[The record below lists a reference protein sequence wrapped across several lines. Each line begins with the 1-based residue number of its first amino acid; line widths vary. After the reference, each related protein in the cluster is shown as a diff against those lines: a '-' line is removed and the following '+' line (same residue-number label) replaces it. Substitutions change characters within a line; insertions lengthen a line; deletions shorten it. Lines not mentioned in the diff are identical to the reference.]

1 MPARVVPYFTHFTI
15 PGGSM
20 KAVPA
25 AFLALSLF
33 ISATVVY
40 AAQTG
45 CPEHFAGGQS
55 PDIINR
61 KLSFK
66 AREVCYSEFGLMHS
80 GVPRTPLYA
89 AEHLSLGRL
98 ALAGSMKRNSRFFP
112 DPHIPIS
119 ERAELRHYARSGYD
133 RGHMAPSADMPDKKS
148 QQESFSLANM
158 VPQDPANNRGVWEGI
173 ESSVRKLARDR
184 GELYI
189 VTGPV
194 FQGERLQR
202 IGGAVLVPTLLY
214 KAVYDPRRH
223 EAGAYLVENAAG
235 AQTKKI
241 SISEL
246 EKVAGISTFP
256 SLSAGV
262 KSRVMDLPDPGS
274 YKERNKRGGR

>member
-1 MPARVVPYFTHFTI
+1 
-15 PGGSM
+15 M

-33 ISATVVY
+33 ISSTLAY

-45 CPEHFAGGQS
+45 CPDHFAGGQS

-89 AEHLSLGRL
+89 AEHLNLDRL
-98 ALAGSMKRNSRFFP
+98 ALAGGMKRNSRFFP
-112 DPHIPIS
+112 DPHIPLS

-133 RGHMAPSADMPDKKS
+133 RGHMAPSADMPDEKS

-158 VPQDPANNRGVWEGI
+158 VPQNPANNRGIWEGI
-173 ESSVRKLARDR
+173 ESAVRKMARDR
-184 GELYI
+184 GELYV

-202 IGGAVLVPTLLY
+202 IGGAVLVPTLLF
-214 KAVYDPRRH
+214 KAIYDPRRR
-223 EAGAYLVENAAG
+223 EAGAYLVVNAAG
-235 AQTKKI
+235 ARPQKI
-241 SISEL
+241 SIAEL

-256 SLSAGV
+256 SLSDRV
-262 KSRVMDLPDPGS
+262 KSRVMILPDPGS
-274 YKERNKRGGR
+274 NKERRERRGR

>member
-1 MPARVVPYFTHFTI
+1 
-15 PGGSM
+15 M
-20 KAVPA
+20 KAVTA
-25 AFLALSLF
+25 FFLALSLF
-33 ISATVVY
+33 ISSAIAD

-45 CPEHFAGGQS
+45 CPGHFAGGQS

-89 AEHLSLGRL
+89 AEHLSIDRL
-98 ALAGSMKRNSRFFP
+98 ALAGGMKRNSRFFP
-112 DPHIPIS
+112 DPHIPLT
-119 ERAELRHYARSGYD
+119 ERAELRHYAKSGYD
-133 RGHMAPSADMPDKKS
+133 RGHMAPSADMPDEKS

-158 VPQDPANNRGVWEGI
+158 VPQNPANNRGIWEGI
-173 ESSVRKLARDR
+173 ESAVRKLARER
-184 GELYI
+184 GELYV

-194 FQGERLQR
+194 FQGERVQR
-202 IGGAVLVPTLLY
+202 IGGEVLVPTLLF

-223 EAGAYLVENAAG
+223 EAGAYLIENAAG
-235 AQTKKI
+235 AQPRKI

-256 SLSAGV
+256 SVSDRV
-262 KSRVMDLPDPGS
+262 KSRGMNLPVPGS
-274 YKERNKRGGR
+274 YRERRQRGGR

>member
-1 MPARVVPYFTHFTI
+1 
-15 PGGSM
+15 M
-20 KAVPA
+20 KALPA

-33 ISATVVY
+33 LSATLVD
-40 AAQTG
+40 AAKTG

-66 AREVCYSEFGLMHS
+66 VREVCYSEFGLLHS

-89 AEHLSLGRL
+89 AEHLSLNRL

-112 DPHIPIS
+112 DPHIPSS
-119 ERAELRHYARSGYD
+119 ERAELRHYASSGYD

-158 VPQDPANNRGVWEGI
+158 VPQNPANNRGVWEGI
-173 ESSVRKLARDR
+173 ESAVRRLARDR
-184 GELYI
+184 GELYV

-194 FQGERLQR
+194 FQGEKVLR
-202 IGGAVLVPTLLY
+202 IGGAVLVPTSLY
-214 KAVYDPRRH
+214 KAVYDPRRR

-235 AQTKKI
+235 AQPRKI
-241 SISEL
+241 SIAEL

-256 SLSAGV
+256 SLSNWV

-274 YKERNKRGGR
+274 YKERRSRGGS

>member
-1 MPARVVPYFTHFTI
+1 
-15 PGGSM
+15 M
-20 KAVPA
+20 KALPA

-33 ISATVVY
+33 ITTTLAD
-40 AAQTG
+40 AAQTA
-45 CPEHFAGGQS
+45 CPGHFAGGES

-89 AEHLSLGRL
+89 AEHLSQGRL
-98 ALAGSMKRNSRFFP
+98 ALARGMKRNSRFFP
-112 DPHIPIS
+112 DPHIPLS

-133 RGHMAPSADMPDKKS
+133 RGHMAPSADMPDERS

-173 ESSVRKLARDR
+173 ESAVRRLARER
-184 GELYI
+184 GELYV
-189 VTGPV
+189 VTGPL

-202 IGGAVLVPTLLY
+202 IGGAVLVPTSLY
-214 KAVYDPRRH
+214 KAVYDPRRR

-235 AQTKKI
+235 AQPRKI
-241 SISEL
+241 SIAEL

-256 SLSAGV
+256 AVSDRV
-262 KSRVMDLPDPGS
+262 KSRVMELPDPKTH
-274 YKERNKRGGR
+274 KERRERGGR